1 MNEGDCPKC
10 PSGAV
15 YATNIYDNSLHLP
28 KSESDVLGIR
38 AVVREQVE
46 VRTLVCVNCGYLETY
61 VVDRDFLN
69 QVPNSNA
76 WLKA

>member
-28 KSESDVLGIR
+28 KSESDVLGMR